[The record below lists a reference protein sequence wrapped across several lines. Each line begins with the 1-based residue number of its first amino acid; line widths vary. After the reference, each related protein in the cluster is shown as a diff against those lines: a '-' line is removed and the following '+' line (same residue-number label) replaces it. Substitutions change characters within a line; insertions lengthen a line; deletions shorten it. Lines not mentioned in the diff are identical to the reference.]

1 MVAADLSV
9 GPNGLCNPARVPLTP
24 LLPPD
29 PDHVQLGM
37 VAGFEPPLY
46 PGALEKD
53 VALTEKSPFTT
64 TLAALMD
71 PAERA
76 SDAPAVIA

>member
-1 MVAADLSV
+1 VVADWSD
-9 GPNGLCNPARVPLTP
+9 GPKGVEIPTPLTP
-24 LLPPD
+24 LPPA
-29 PDHVQLGM
+29 PMCVQLGM
-37 VAGFEPPLY
+37 VAGFEPPVY

>member
-1 MVAADLSV
+1 
-9 GPNGLCNPARVPLTP
+9 
-24 LLPPD
+24 
-29 PDHVQLGM
+29 M
-37 VAGFEPPLY
+37 VAGFEPPVY